1 MACDSGLISG
11 ALSAHK
17 ENYSSMNFSIRK
29 AANGFIVDISL
40 TSYVFKTKKSALAFI
55 TKQIAQLE

>member
-1 MACDSGLISG
+1 
-11 ALSAHK
+11 
-17 ENYSSMNFSIRK
+17 MNFSIRK

-55 TKQIAQLE
+55 TKQISQLE